1 VDARDKP
8 EHDAWSDLKMS
19 VRRLAPD
26 HVQPASFAFDA
37 ANENWADQQIAKY
50 PAGRQASAVIPLLWK
65 AQEQHQGWVPRAAIE
80 AVARKLDMAPMRVME
95 IATFYTMFNLQP
107 VGEHFIQLCGTTP
120 CALRGAE
127 ALKKVC
133 EDVIGPQSTV
143 SADGKL
149 SWLEVECLGACCNAP
164 MAQINFDYYED
175 LTPDNFRAL
184 LDDLRQGRPTKPG
197 PQNDRSCSE
206 PLGGGETL
214 KDLALYDGTV
224 IGAGDWQKRIA
235 EQRKAAAEA
244 AAAKAAA
251 EAAVKAAEATPA
263 AVETRPAS
271 ETAAASRPKPSA
283 PAQPSSAANDT
294 PAATGKAQTPKMD
307 ATAEPFPLV
316 GKGRD
321 GGRATGSSAHPVERP
336 SPTLPHKGGESGVAA
351 ATTVESKPELLTAAR
366 GGKGDDLELIWGV
379 GPKLAKMLNAM
390 GVWHFDQI
398 ASWKVEELAW
408 VDARLTGFKGRATR
422 DDWISQAKKLATGW
436 RPESA
441 LGDKPVK

>member
-1 VDARDKP
+1 
-8 EHDAWSDLKMS
+8 MS

-50 PAGRQASAVIPLLWK
+50 PEGRQASAVIPLLWK
-65 AQEQHQGWVPRAAIE
+65 AQEQHHGWVPRAAIE

-127 ALKKVC
+127 AIRKVC

-164 MAQINFDYYED
+164 MVQINFDYYED

-184 LDDLRQGRPTKPG
+184 LDDLRHGRPTRPG
-197 PQNDRSCSE
+197 PQVDRSGSE

-214 KDLALYDGTV
+214 KDPALYDGTV
-224 IGAGDWQKRIA
+224 IGAGDWQTRVS

-244 AAAKAAA
+244 AAAKTAA
-251 EAAVKAAEATPA
+251 EAEAKTAETQTAATGTAGPTDIKAAPA
-263 AVETRPAS
+263 P
-271 ETAAASRPKPSA
+271 AAASPGRPKPSD
-283 PAQPSSAANDT
+283 PAQPSNSAQDTPSAAGDT
-294 PAATGKAQTPKMD
+294 IKAAPEKAPARRP
-307 ATAEPFPLV
+307 
-316 GKGRD
+316 
-321 GGRATGSSAHPVERP
+321 RAA
-336 SPTLPHKGGESGVAA
+336 
-351 ATTVESKPELLTAAR
+351 KPA
-366 GGKGDDLELIWGV
+366 
-379 GPKLAKMLNAM
+379 
-390 GVWHFDQI
+390 
-398 ASWKVEELAW
+398 
-408 VDARLTGFKGRATR
+408 
-422 DDWISQAKKLATGW
+422 
-436 RPESA
+436 
-441 LGDKPVK
+441 DKPVK

>member
-1 VDARDKP
+1 
-8 EHDAWSDLKMS
+8 MS

-26 HVQPASFAFDA
+26 HVQPASFAFEP

-65 AQEQHQGWVPRAAIE
+65 AQEQHHGWVPRAAIE

-127 ALKKVC
+127 AIRKVC
-133 EDVIGPQSTV
+133 EEVIGPQSTV

-175 LTPDNFRAL
+175 LTPENFRAL
-184 LDDLRQGRPTKPG
+184 LDDLRHGRPTKPG

-214 KDLALYDGTV
+214 KDAALYDGTV
-224 IGAGDWQKRIA
+224 IGAGDWQARIA
-235 EQRKAAAEA
+235 DQRKAAAEA

-251 EAAVKAAEATPA
+251 EAEANKAGAPAADPKGEAPRTDATPA
-263 AVETRPAS
+263 AATKPAT
-271 ETAAASRPKPSA
+271 ETASPGRPKPSS
-283 PAQPSSAANDT
+283 PGQPSSAANDT
-294 PAATGKAQTPKMD
+294 PAAGGKID
-307 ATAEPFPLV
+307 ARSTAES
-316 GKGRD
+316 GKS
-321 GGRATGSSAHPVERP
+321 AGSSA
-336 SPTLPHKGGESGVAA
+336 
-351 ATTVESKPELLTAAR
+351 
-366 GGKGDDLELIWGV
+366 
-379 GPKLAKMLNAM
+379 
-390 GVWHFDQI
+390 
-398 ASWKVEELAW
+398 
-408 VDARLTGFKGRATR
+408 
-422 DDWISQAKKLATGW
+422 
-436 RPESA
+436 
-441 LGDKPVK
+441 DKPVK

>member
-1 VDARDKP
+1 
-8 EHDAWSDLKMS
+8 MS

-37 ANENWADQQIAKY
+37 SNENWADQQIAKY
-50 PAGRQASAVIPLLWK
+50 PEGRQASAVIPLLWK
-65 AQEQHQGWVPRAAIE
+65 AQEQHDGWVPRAAIE
-80 AVARKLDMAPMRVME
+80 AVARKLGMAPMRVME

-127 ALKKVC
+127 AIRKVC

-164 MAQINFDYYED
+164 MVQINFDYYED
-175 LTPDNFRAL
+175 LTPENFTAL
-184 LDDLRQGRPTKPG
+184 LDDLRHGRPTKPG
-197 PQNDRSCSE
+197 PQNGRSGSE

-214 KDLALYDGTV
+214 KDPALYDGTV
-224 IGAGDWQKRIA
+224 IGAGDWQKRVT

-251 EAAVKAAEATPA
+251 EAEAKKAEATPA
-263 AVETRPAS
+263 AVAEKPAS
-271 ETAAASRPKPSA
+271 ETAAAGRPKPSGT
-283 PAQPSSAANDT
+283 AQPSGAANDT
-294 PAATGKAQTPKMD
+294 PAAGGK
-307 ATAEPFPLV
+307 
-316 GKGRD
+316 
-321 GGRATGSSAHPVERP
+321 P
-336 SPTLPHKGGESGVAA
+336 SPEAVKEPAKPADAKPTEPVAPRAPEA
-351 ATTVESKPELLTAAR
+351 AVAPAGPESKPELLTAAR
-366 GGKGDDLELIWGV
+366 DGKGDDLGLIWGV
-379 GPKLAKMLNAM
+379 GPKLATMLNQM

-398 ASWKVEELAW
+398 ASWKAEELAW

-422 DDWISQAKKLATGW
+422 DDWVSQAKKLATGW
-436 RPESA
+436 RPDSA
-441 LGDKPVK
+441 VGDKPVK

>member
-1 VDARDKP
+1 
-8 EHDAWSDLKMS
+8 MS

-26 HVQPASFAFDA
+26 HVQPASFAFDV

-50 PAGRQASAVIPLLWK
+50 PEGRQASAVIPLLWK
-65 AQEQHQGWVPRAAIE
+65 AQEQHHGWVPRAAIE
-80 AVARKLDMAPMRVME
+80 EVARKLQMAPMRVLE

-143 SADGKL
+143 TADGKL

-175 LTPDNFRAL
+175 LTPANFRVL

-197 PQNDRSCSE
+197 PQIDRSCSE
-206 PLGGGETL
+206 PVGGGETL
-214 KDLALYDGTV
+214 KDPALYDGTV
-224 IGAGDWQKRIA
+224 IGAGDWQKRVT

-251 EAAVKAAEATPA
+251 EAEAKNAEAKNAEAKNAEVKKAEATPV
-263 AVETRPAS
+263 AVETKPAS
-271 ETAAASRPKPSA
+271 ETAAAGRPKPSA
-283 PAQPSSAANDT
+283 PAQPSGAANDT
-294 PAATGKAQTPKMD
+294 PAAGGKPSPEAVKESAKPAEPAAPATVSEPAEA
-307 ATAEPFPLV
+307 ATA
-316 GKGRD
+316 
-321 GGRATGSSAHPVERP
+321 
-336 SPTLPHKGGESGVAA
+336 
-351 ATTVESKPELLTAAR
+351 ESKPELLTAAR

-390 GVWHFDQI
+390 GVWHFDQV
-398 ASWKVEELAW
+398 ASWTAEELAW

>member
-1 VDARDKP
+1 
-8 EHDAWSDLKMS
+8 MS

-37 ANENWADQQIAKY
+37 SNENWADQQIAKY

-214 KDLALYDGTV
+214 KDSALYDGTV

-235 EQRKAAAEA
+235 EQRQAAAEA

-251 EAAVKAAEATPA
+251 EAAAKAAEATPA
-263 AVETRPAS
+263 AVETKPAS

-283 PAQPSSAANDT
+283 PSQPSSAANDT
-294 PAATGKAQTPKMD
+294 PAAGGKVEAKAVTEAAKPVAKPAAVKAPAKPM
-307 ATAEPFPLV
+307 AEPEP
-316 GKGRD
+316 
-321 GGRATGSSAHPVERP
+321 ASA
-336 SPTLPHKGGESGVAA
+336 VA
-351 ATTVESKPELLTAAR
+351 ESKPELLTAAR

-379 GPKLAKMLNAM
+379 GPKLVKMLNAM

-398 ASWKVEELAW
+398 ASWKAEELAW
-408 VDARLTGFKGRATR
+408 VDVRLTGFKGRATR
-422 DDWISQAKKLATGW
+422 DDWISQAKKLAAGW

>member
-1 VDARDKP
+1 
-8 EHDAWSDLKMS
+8 MS

-26 HVQPASFAFDA
+26 SVQPAAFAFDP

-50 PAGRQASAVIPLLWK
+50 PEGRQASAVIPLLWK
-65 AQEQHQGWVPRAAIE
+65 AQEQHDGWVPRAAIE
-80 AVARKLDMAPMRVME
+80 AVAKKLAMAPMRVLE

-107 VGEHFIQLCGTTP
+107 VGEHYIQLCGTTP

-143 SADGKL
+143 TADGKL

-184 LDDLRQGRPTKPG
+184 LDDLRHGRPTKPG
-197 PQNDRSCSE
+197 PQIDRSCSE
-206 PLGGGETL
+206 PVGGGETL
-214 KDLALYDGTV
+214 KDAALYDGSV

-235 EQRKAAAEA
+235 KQREETAIKIASEKAAAEA
-244 AAAKAAA
+244 KAKAEA
-251 EAAVKAAEATPA
+251 EAAAATGKAGPTDTKTAPAPEAATPG
-263 AVETRPAS
+263 
-271 ETAAASRPKPSA
+271 RPKPSA
-283 PAQPSSAANDT
+283 PAQPASAAQDT
-294 PAATGKAQTPKMD
+294 PSATGKAIND
-307 ATAEPFPLV
+307 AEPKATEAAKPAQAA
-316 GKGRD
+316 KPA
-321 GGRATGSSAHPVERP
+321 RAVKAAAPAAPKPAEASSVAETKPA
-336 SPTLPHKGGESGVAA
+336 LLVAA
-351 ATTVESKPELLTAAR
+351 RNSKP
-366 GGKGDDLELIWGV
+366 DDLELIWGV

-390 GVWHFDQI
+390 GVWHFDQV
-398 ASWKVEELAW
+398 AAWTPAELAW
-408 VDARLTGFKGRATR
+408 VDARLTGFKGRAVR
-422 DDWISQAKKLATGW
+422 DDWISQARKLATGW

>member
-1 VDARDKP
+1 
-8 EHDAWSDLKMS
+8 MS

-214 KDLALYDGTV
+214 KDPALYDGTV

-251 EAAVKAAEATPA
+251 EAAAKAAEATPV
-263 AVETRPAS
+263 AVETKPAS

-294 PAATGKAQTPKMD
+294 PAASGKVEAKAVTESAKPAAKAPVKPK
-307 ATAEPFPLV
+307 AEPEP
-316 GKGRD
+316 
-321 GGRATGSSAHPVERP
+321 ASA
-336 SPTLPHKGGESGVAA
+336 VAE
-351 ATTVESKPELLTAAR
+351 TKPELLTAAR

-379 GPKLAKMLNAM
+379 GPKLATMLNEM

-398 ASWKVEELAW
+398 ASWKAEELAW

>member
-1 VDARDKP
+1 
-8 EHDAWSDLKMS
+8 MS

-26 HVQPASFAFDA
+26 HIQPASFAFDA

-50 PAGRQASAVIPLLWK
+50 PPGRQASAVIPLLWK
-65 AQEQHQGWVPRAAIE
+65 AQEQHHGWVPRAAIE

-107 VGEHFIQLCGTTP
+107 VGQHFIQLCGTTP

-143 SADGKL
+143 TADGKL

-175 LTPDNFRAL
+175 LTPDNFRVL

-197 PQNDRSCSE
+197 PQVDRCCSE

-214 KDLALYDGTV
+214 KDPALYDGTV
-224 IGAGDWQKRIA
+224 IGAGDWQARIV

-251 EAAVKAAEATPA
+251 EAAAKAEAEA
-263 AVETRPAS
+263 
-271 ETAAASRPKPSA
+271 AAASVKAGPTDIASA
-283 PAQPSSAANDT
+283 PAA
-294 PAATGKAQTPKMD
+294 
-307 ATAEPFPLV
+307 
-316 GKGRD
+316 
-321 GGRATGSSAHPVERP
+321 
-336 SPTLPHKGGESGVAA
+336 AA
-351 ATTVESKPELLTAAR
+351 ATPGRPNPSSTAQ
-366 GGKGDDLELIWGV
+366 
-379 GPKLAKMLNAM
+379 PSNAAQ
-390 GVWHFDQI
+390 DTP
-398 ASWKVEELAW
+398 S
-408 VDARLTGFKGRATR
+408 
-422 DDWISQAKKLATGW
+422 ATGGAIKDASGTK
-436 RPESA
+436 PAQASQGDA
-441 LGDKPVK
+441 PSDKPVK

>member
-1 VDARDKP
+1 
-8 EHDAWSDLKMS
+8 MS

-184 LDDLRQGRPTKPG
+184 LDDLRHGRPTKPG

-214 KDLALYDGTV
+214 KDPALYDGTV

-244 AAAKAAA
+244 AAAKVAA
-251 EAAVKAAEATPA
+251 EAAAKAAEATPA
-263 AVETRPAS
+263 AVESKPAS

-283 PAQPSSAANDT
+283 PSQPSSAANDT
-294 PAATGKAQTPKMD
+294 PAAGGKVEKA
-307 ATAEPFPLV
+307 AVAEAAKPAAPA
-316 GKGRD
+316 K
-321 GGRATGSSAHPVERP
+321 AEAAPVA
-336 SPTLPHKGGESGVAA
+336 ESQ
-351 ATTVESKPELLTAAR
+351 PELLTAAR

-379 GPKLAKMLNAM
+379 GPKLVKMLNAM

-398 ASWKVEELAW
+398 ASWKAEELAW

>member
-1 VDARDKP
+1 
-8 EHDAWSDLKMS
+8 MS

-50 PAGRQASAVIPLLWK
+50 PQGRQASAVIPLLWK
-65 AQEQHQGWVPRAAIE
+65 AQEQHHGWVPRAAIE
-80 AVARKLDMAPMRVME
+80 AVAKKLDMAPMRVME

-127 ALKKVC
+127 AIRKVC

-164 MAQINFDYYED
+164 MVQVNFDYYED

-184 LDDLRQGRPTKPG
+184 LDDLRHGRPTKPG
-197 PQNDRSCSE
+197 PQNGRSGSE
-206 PLGGGETL
+206 PEGGGETL
-214 KDLALYDGTV
+214 KDPTLYDGSV

-235 EQRKAAAEA
+235 DQRKAAAEA

-251 EAAVKAAEATPA
+251 EAEAKAAAEAEAGKAEATPA
-263 AVETRPAS
+263 AVAEKPAS
-271 ETAAASRPKPSA
+271 ETAAAGRPKPSA
-283 PAQPSSAANDT
+283 PVQPSSAANDT
-294 PAATGKAQTPKMD
+294 PAAGGKPSPAAIKES
-307 ATAEPFPLV
+307 AKRAEPKPA
-316 GKGRD
+316 GAK
-321 GGRATGSSAHPVERP
+321 PVVAEAAA
-336 SPTLPHKGGESGVAA
+336 VAA
-351 ATTVESKPELLTAAR
+351 TPESKPELLTAAR
-366 GGKGDDLELIWGV
+366 DGKGDDLGLIWGV
-379 GPKLAKMLNAM
+379 GPKLAKMLNEM

-398 ASWKVEELAW
+398 ASWKAEELAW

-422 DDWISQAKKLATGW
+422 DDWVSQAKKLATGW

-441 LGDKPVK
+441 IGDKPVK

>member
-1 VDARDKP
+1 
-8 EHDAWSDLKMS
+8 MS

-26 HVQPASFAFDA
+26 HVQPASFVFDN

-50 PAGRQASAVIPLLWK
+50 PQGRQASAVIPLLWK
-65 AQEQHQGWVPRAAIE
+65 AQEQHDGWVPRAAIE
-80 AVARKLDMAPMRVME
+80 AVARKLGMAPMRVME

-107 VGEHFIQLCGTTP
+107 VGEHFVQLCGTTP
-120 CALRGAE
+120 CGLRGAE

-175 LTPDNFRAL
+175 LTPENFKAL
-184 LDDLRQGRPTKPG
+184 LEDLRHGRPTKPG
-197 PQNDRSCSE
+197 PQNGRSGSE

-214 KDLALYDGTV
+214 KDPALYDGSM
-224 IGAGDWQKRIA
+224 IGAGDWQKRVT

-251 EAAVKAAEATPA
+251 EAEAKKAAEAEAKKAEATPA
-263 AVETRPAS
+263 AVASKPAT
-271 ETAAASRPKPSA
+271 ETAAAGRPKPSDA
-283 PAQPSSAANDT
+283 AQPSGAAQDT
-294 PAATGKAQTPKMD
+294 PAAAGKVAK
-307 ATAEPFPLV
+307 AAEP
-316 GKGRD
+316 
-321 GGRATGSSAHPVERP
+321 SAPA
-336 SPTLPHKGGESGVAA
+336 VAEA
-351 ATTVESKPELLTAAR
+351 KPELLTAAR
-366 GGKGDDLELIWGV
+366 GGKGDDLGLIWGV
-379 GPKLAKMLNAM
+379 GPKLAKMLNEM

-398 ASWKVEELAW
+398 ASWKAEELAW

-441 LGDKPVK
+441 VGDKPVK